1 MEFTREIKSR
11 SEIYRQRGKV
21 CDDVADNVVRFARPR
36 CVISHHVERKYR
48 FTTIRRDEDHGEHD
62 ETRPQRVR
70 FRREQVS
77 DASVAH
83 NGQSVGRKASRKL
96 RNMRR
101 RDVLRM

>member
-1 MEFTREIKSR
+1 MEFTRGIKSR

-21 CDDVADNVVRFARPR
+21 CDGVAVVRFARPR
-36 CVISHHVERKYR
+36 CVMSHRVERKYR
-48 FTTIRRDEDHGEHD
+48 FTTIRRDGDHEEHGE
-62 ETRPQRVR
+62 TRLQRVR

-83 NGQSVGRKASRKL
+83 NGQSVGRKAPRKL
-96 RNMRR
+96 RNTRR